1 MERAREQ
8 RGQRRHQWI
17 NSLVLLAGV
26 VLGGGSLL
34 ATAQTLRTGQ
44 AELRTSRDNV
54 RALQEGQVTE
64 RYAQAVEQ
72 LGSGRR
78 EVRAAAVYALE
89 RVAKDSPRDRL
100 AIRDVLAVFVREH
113 VRLKHAPLPRFPDAP
128 DTDVAAAM
136 AVVARRPADPYGAPR
151 MDLHRIGVPVLRLT
165 SPASL
170 AGADLAG
177 SDLRGAHLDH
187 VELRGANL
195 ELAELPGAEL
205 PGADLRGADLRG
217 ADLTGVQLPGVLLA
231 GADLSDTVLTEV
243 KLSGVDLRGVNL
255 RGADLRG
262 AELDGADLRGANLR
276 GVQPTVQTRIRKS
289 AKVDGTTRF
298 GPDPSS

>member
-34 ATAQTLRTGQ
+34 ATALTLRTGQ
-44 AELRTSRDNV
+44 AELRTSRENV
-54 RALQEGQVTE
+54 RTLQEGQVTE
-64 RYAQAVEQ
+64 RYTKAVEQ

-113 VRLKHAPLPRFPDAP
+113 ARPAPAAQRAQVPAAP
-128 DTDVAAAM
+128 TTDVAAAM
-136 AVVARRPADPYGAPR
+136 AVMARRPADPPGAPQ
-151 MDLHRIGVPVLRLT
+151 MDLHRIGVPFLRLT

-170 AGADLAG
+170 AGTDLAG
-177 SDLRGAHLDH
+177 SDLRGAHLDR
-187 VELRGANL
+187 VDLRGANL
-195 ELAELPGAEL
+195 ELVELLGAEL
-205 PGADLRGADLRG
+205 PGANLRDANLRG
-217 ADLTGVQLPGVLLA
+217 ADLTGVRFPGALLA
-231 GADLSDTVLTEV
+231 GATFSDAVLTEA
-243 KLSGVDLRGVNL
+243 KLRGVDL
-255 RGADLRG
+255 RGADLRS
-262 AELDGADLRGANLR
+262 ANLR
-276 GVQPTVQTRIRKS
+276 GVHATTQAHIRPS
-289 AKVDGTTRF
+289 AKVDGTTKF